1 MICITNITP
10 YQCRADVATRE
21 ALVRLN
27 ATEHLFQLIVGSDG
41 RLLGTLTDGDVR
53 RAILKGASLDAPVEG
68 CLHQNPR
75 VGHAG
80 DDAANLQILR
90 HMGGYKAFLPVVDPE
105 GRVVEI
111 LTTGSQGGTGAIT
124 ALVMAG
130 GPGTRLGER
139 TKETPKPLLMVGG
152 KPILEHVLSTLE
164 EAGVTKIYISVHYL
178 AEQIEAFVTART
190 NRVAVHV
197 MREDERRGTIGAL
210 GRFPKPQHDAI
221 LVVNGDVV
229 SSVDFNALVAF
240 HSRNGYGAT
249 ICVARH
255 EIDIPFGVIRHTTD
269 GMFERIDEKPR
280 ISHFV
285 AGGIYLLGPQLASIV
300 PPDCP
305 MDMPELLNEARALG
319 LSIGLFP
326 IHEYW
331 IDVGRP
337 HDLETADR
345 DLTAAGSRVIP

>member
-1 MICITNITP
+1 MIRIINLAP
-10 YQCRADVATRE
+10 YQCGADVATRE

-27 ATEHLFQLIVGSDG
+27 ATEHLFQLIVDNDG

-53 RAILKGASLDAPVEG
+53 RALLKGASLDAPVGE
-68 CLHQNPR
+68 CVHRHPR

-80 DDAANLQILR
+80 EDAANLQTL
-90 HMGGYKAFLPVVDPE
+90 HYMGGYKAFLPIVDPE

-111 LTTGSQGGTGAIT
+111 LTTGSQDGTGAMT

-139 TKETPKPLLMVGG
+139 TKATPKPLLAVGG
-152 KPILEHVLSTLE
+152 RPILEHVLSALE
-164 EAGVTKIYISVHYL
+164 EAGVMKIYISVHYL
-178 AEQIEAFVTART
+178 AEQIEEFVAARA
-190 NRVAVHV
+190 NRAVVQV
-197 MREDERRGTIGAL
+197 MREDERRGTVGAL
-210 GRFPKPQHDAI
+210 GQLPKPQRDII
-221 LVVNGDVV
+221 LVINGDVV
-229 SSVDFNALVAF
+229 STVDFNALAAF

-300 PPDCP
+300 PPDRP